1 MQPPQLQPRL
11 QPTGLQSAGVSR
23 TVAGP
28 VFTEAQA
35 AAKISLLVS
44 GLLGAEVGGEAP
56 LMEAGLDSLSAVELR
71 NSLEATF
78 RVDLPATLM
87 FDYPS
92 IAALA
97 SFITARAAEGAAA
110 DAANSQAAGASGPG
124 SSAGGVWSNG
134 GVQHLDER
142 SAPVAAAVSRESAA
156 AWLGAALREMLGAEV
171 ALEAPLMEAG
181 LDSLSS
187 VELRNALAA
196 EYALELPATLM
207 FDYPSISAL
216 AAYVAEATASATAAS
231 AGSSG
236 VVRQLQGPN
245 YSLQQPDLRHSDR
258 TTQVHPHLPRPY

>member
-1 MQPPQLQPRL
+1 MQPRQLL
-11 QPTGLQSAGVSR
+11 QPTGLQPGSSR
-23 TVAGP
+23 TAAVP
-28 VFTEAQA
+28 VVTEAQA

-78 RVDLPATLM
+78 RMDLPATLM

-97 SFITARAAEGAAA
+97 SFIATRAAESAAA
-110 DAANSQAAGASGPG
+110 EAVGSQAAGMSGPG
-124 SSAGGVWSNG
+124 SSAGGDWSHG

-142 SAPVAAAVSRESAA
+142 SAPAAAAVSRGSAA
-156 AWLGAALREMLGAEV
+156 AWLGVALREMLGTEV

-196 EYALELPATLM
+196 QYALELPATLM
-207 FDYPSISAL
+207 FDYPSIAAL
-216 AAYVAEATASATAAS
+216 AAYVADATASAAAAS
-231 AGSSG
+231 VGSG
-236 VVRQLQGPN
+236 AVRQVAGPG
-245 YSLQQPDLRHSDR
+245 YSLQPEPRHSDR
-258 TTQVHPHLPRPY
+258 TTQVHPHLLCP